1 MTLRK
6 CIFVLMIIENG
17 VFEIFGATTEI
28 IYKPLNCYFGG
39 FYISTRMNARTIM
52 YHFKNRPCIE
62 SVQI

>member
-17 VFEIFGATTEI
+17 VFELFGATTEI
-28 IYKPLNCYFGG
+28 IYKPLSMLRGLLHFNQNC
-39 FYISTRMNARTIM
+39 ARTIM

-62 SVQI
+62 SIQI